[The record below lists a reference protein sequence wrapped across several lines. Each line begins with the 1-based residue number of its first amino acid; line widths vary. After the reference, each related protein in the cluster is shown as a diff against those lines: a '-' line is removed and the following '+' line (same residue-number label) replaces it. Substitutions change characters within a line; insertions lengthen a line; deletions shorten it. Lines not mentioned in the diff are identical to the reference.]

1 VCVGEHAYLK
11 WLLRI
16 LIKHKNTY
24 NSVVSM
30 FLAVPSM
37 VEQYAEANL
46 VII

>member
-1 VCVGEHAYLK
+1 MVYSLDDDDNMKKH
-11 WLLRI
+11 
-16 LIKHKNTY
+16 IKTY

>member
-1 VCVGEHAYLK
+1 MMMMIIPKTYIE
-11 WLLRI
+11 
-16 LIKHKNTY
+16 TY